1 MIWSQALEIYLAIG
15 FGAGVGFL
23 FRGLFTTIS
32 SADASEEIMRA
43 NLKLDDLVRSRALN
57 RALTE
62 ENELL
67 QAELSELNALRRD
80 GGSSLRR
87 NLQ

>member
-23 FRGLFTTIS
+23 FRGLFTTSS
-32 SADASEEIMRA
+32 SADASEEIMQA
-43 NLKLDDLVRSRALN
+43 TLKLEGSRALN

-67 QAELSELNALRRD
+67 QVELSELNALRRD

-87 NLQ
+87 TLQ